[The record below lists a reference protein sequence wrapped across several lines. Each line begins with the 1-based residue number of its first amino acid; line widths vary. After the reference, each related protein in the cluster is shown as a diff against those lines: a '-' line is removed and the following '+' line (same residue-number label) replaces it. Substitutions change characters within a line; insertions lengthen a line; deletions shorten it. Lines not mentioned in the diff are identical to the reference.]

1 MPKPRSV
8 RQAELTEAQQAKIVA
23 AVIDPDRPYGAPIT
37 EAPEAPKADPL
48 TKLTVS
54 LRESD
59 SWKIQDIVEKNKRS
73 KTGPRSISAVI
84 LEALKAQGVI

>member
-1 MPKPRSV
+1 MPKPRSE
-8 RQAELTEAQQAKIVA
+8 RKELTEAQIA
-23 AVIDPDRPYGAPIT
+23 AVTNPDRPYGVTPTI
-37 EAPEAPKADPL
+37 EDKPEHDPL
-48 TKLTVS
+48 TKLSVS

-59 SWKIQDIVEKNKRS
+59 SWKIQSIVEKNKRS